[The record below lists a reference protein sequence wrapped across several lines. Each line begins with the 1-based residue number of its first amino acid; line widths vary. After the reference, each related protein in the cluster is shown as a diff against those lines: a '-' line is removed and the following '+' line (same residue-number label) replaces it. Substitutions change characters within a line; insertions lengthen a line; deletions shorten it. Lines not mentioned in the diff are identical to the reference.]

1 MNQIDK
7 IKKALE
13 LNKTKGAKR
22 LLEEY
27 FRQSHKQQWLENK
40 RAEYNKLFPEYEED
54 ISGNSNSEDLVERIE
69 VPIKVDYS
77 DNPEYKTF
85 DEWLNEVVV
94 VQEATEDEPEITE
107 LVREY
112 MLPTDEE
119 FEEYLNNFYLW
130 KEYQTKKA
138 KEAKA
143 NLLATMKVELDNL
156 ELQADSTSLVYMNS
170 VGTIAS
176 KYFNKL
182 LASGA
187 NAEDAYRTIYIETTI
202 DWKDANNTVNPV
214 SVETIIDGLELA
226 VRKVGEIVK
235 QNS

>member
-1 MNQIDK
+1 MLDR
-7 IKKALE
+7 IKLALE
-13 LNKTKGAKR
+13 QNKEKGAKVLIR
-22 LLEEY
+22 EY
-27 FRQSHKQQWLENK
+27 FANQHKDKWLEDK
-40 RAEYNKLFPEYEED
+40 RKNYEELKLD
-54 ISGNSNSEDLVERIE
+54 I
-69 VPIKVDYS
+69 
-77 DNPEYKTF
+77 TF
-85 DEWLNEVVV
+85 DEWLNEEVV

-119 FEEYLNNFYLW
+119 FEEYLNNSYLW